1 MREQEEKLLDAAS
14 AASAEATAATTAAA
28 AVDRSAWR
36 LPVTTV
42 GCAALATLSISLS
55 CRDVGLATLWYANAF
70 GACMLLHAGRAGW
83 SSTLAALLA
92 GLLAANGLAGADLR
106 TALLYALP
114 NLAEMVLGGW
124 LLSRSP
130 EWRQIDHSPQAAWRT
145 WCRAALLPAVL
156 GACLA
161 VFSLGFG
168 GTTPPPAL
176 LGLWLNWFEGSL
188 IGTSAVLPLG
198 LVLLARSGH
207 WREMLHSLLSAES
220 LALLALSVTVA
231 VLALRYLPFPFVYLG
246 LPVLLVAVRQSH
258 AHVALQVWSV
268 SLAAGATI
276 SRGGLELPRIQ
287 DDWHALLLHLPL
299 LVAMLPPLLLSSA
312 MGAVRS
318 RQRALEQEQERLR
331 YLYEHT
337 PAMLHSIDTRGRILA
352 VSQRW
357 LERLGYAAEEVVGR
371 PATEFL
377 DAASRER
384 MLQQA
389 WPVLMRTGEI
399 RDIELRMVCR
409 DGQLVDVLLSSTGER
424 DAQGRLGRSLAVVED
439 VTRKRLAEQL
449 AMQFQRMSV
458 MLASIGDAVVGTD
471 ERGCIVSFNP
481 AAESMTGWT
490 AAQATGQRYGQ
501 VVQRVGLDDGE
512 PLPDPVLACLV
523 AGDCAQAQAA
533 RLLHRDGSRRVV
545 RETVT
550 PMHDPASGALI
561 GAVATFQDTTTAHE
575 LASTLVRQAQH
586 DALTGLPNRLLLQD
600 RLHQAL
606 QLARRTGGC
615 LAVMFLDLDHFK
627 QVNDRQG
634 HDVGDEL
641 LRRVAQS
648 VLGAVRASDT
658 VCRLGGDEFVVLLPQ
673 IQAAED
679 AAEVARHILAA
690 VSQPYQIGAVCLQ
703 MSFSIGIA
711 VFPYDGDDETAL
723 MRRADTAMYA
733 AKREGR
739 NGLRFHRAQD
749 TDLGAP

>member
-1 MREQEEKLLDAAS
+1 MLEQEGTLLDVAD
-14 AASAEATAATTAAA
+14 TDAATVADTADPS
-28 AVDRSAWR
+28 VWR
-36 LPVTTV
+36 LPVT
-42 GCAALATLSISLS
+42 AACCMGMALLSIHLS
-55 CRDVGLATLWYANAF
+55 CRDVGLTTLWYANAF
-70 GACMLLHAGRAGW
+70 GTCALLYAGRARW
-83 SSTLAALLA
+83 PSMLVALLA

-106 TALLYALP
+106 TAVLYALP
-114 NLAEMVLGGW
+114 NLGEMVVAGW
-124 LLSRSP
+124 LLSRSAD
-130 EWRQIDHSPQAAWRT
+130 WRKIHRSPLAAWHT
-145 WCRAALLPAVL
+145 WFRAVVIPAVL

-161 VFSLGFG
+161 VLSLGLG
-168 GTTPPPAL
+168 GTVPLPW
-176 LGLWLNWFEGSL
+176 LGLWLNWLEGSL
-188 IGTSAVLPLG
+188 IGASAVLPLG
-198 LVLLARSGH
+198 LALLAARGQ
-207 WREMLHSLLSAES
+207 WRETLRRLLDTES
-220 LALLALSVTVA
+220 LVLLALSVGVA

-246 LPVLLVAVRQSH
+246 LPILLVAVRQSH

-276 SRGGLELPRIQ
+276 SRGGLDMPRIL

-299 LVAMLPPLLLSSA
+299 LAAMLPPLLLSSA
-312 MGAVRS
+312 MGAARS
-318 RQRALEQEQERLR
+318 RQRALEREQERLR

-424 DAQGRLGRSLAVVED
+424 DAQGRMGRSLAVVED

-471 ERGCIVSFNP
+471 ECGRIASFNP
-481 AAESMTGWT
+481 AAESMTGWSAT
-490 AAQATGQRYGQ
+490 QATGQRYGQ
-501 VVQRVGLDDGE
+501 VIQRVGLDGGE
-512 PLPDPVLACLV
+512 PLPDPVLACLGT
-523 AGDCAQAQAA
+523 GDCAQAQLS
-533 RLLHRDGSRRVV
+533 RLMHRDGSRRVI
-545 RETVT
+545 RETIT
-550 PMHDPASGALI
+550 PMHDPVSGALI

-575 LASTLVRQAQH
+575 LARTLVRQAQH

-641 LRRVAQS
+641 LRWVAQS

-673 IQAAED
+673 IHVAED

-690 VSQPYQIGAVCLQ
+690 VSQPYWIGAVRLQ

-711 VFPYDGDDETAL
+711 VFPDDGDDEAAL

-739 NGLRFHRAQD
+739 NGLRFHRAHD

>member
-1 MREQEEKLLDAAS
+1 MLQQEEELLDAAVAG
-14 AASAEATAATTAAA
+14 AANQS
-28 AVDRSAWR
+28 VWR
-36 LPVTTV
+36 LPVTAV
-42 GCAALATLSISLS
+42 GCAALATLSINLS

-70 GACMLLHAGRAGW
+70 GACALLYAGRARW
-83 SSTLAALLA
+83 PSTLAALLA

-106 TALLYALP
+106 TAVLYALP
-114 NLAEMVLGGW
+114 NLAEMVAGGW
-124 LLSRSP
+124 LLSRNAD
-130 EWRQIDHSPQAAWRT
+130 WRQLHRSPLAAWRT
-145 WCRAALLPAVL
+145 WFRAALLPAVL

-161 VFSLGFG
+161 VLTLGFG
-168 GTTPPPAL
+168 GATPPPL
-176 LGLWLNWFEGSL
+176 RGLWLNWLEGSL

-198 LVLLARSGH
+198 LVLLARSGQM
-207 WREMLHSLLSAES
+207 RETLRQLLDAES
-220 LALLALSVTVA
+220 LALLALSVGVA

-246 LPVLLVAVRQSH
+246 LPILLVAVRQSH

-276 SRGGLELPRIQ
+276 SRGGLELPRIL

-299 LVAMLPPLLLSSA
+299 LAAMLPPLLLSSA
-312 MGAVRS
+312 MGAARS
-318 RQRALEQEQERLR
+318 RQRALEREQERLR

-377 DAASRER
+377 DSASRER
-384 MLQQA
+384 MLRQA

-424 DAQGRLGRSLAVVED
+424 DAQGRMGRSLAVVED
-439 VTRKRLAEQL
+439 VTRKRLVEQL

-501 VVQRVGLDDGE
+501 VVQRVGLDEGE
-512 PLPDPVLACLV
+512 PLPDPVLACLG
-523 AGDCAQAQAA
+523 AGDCAQAQAS

-545 RETVT
+545 RETIT

-575 LASTLVRQAQH
+575 LARTLVRQAQH

-641 LRRVAQS
+641 LRWVAQS

-673 IQAAED
+673 IHVAED

-690 VSQPYQIGAVCLQ
+690 VSQPYWIGAVRLQ

-711 VFPYDGDDETAL
+711 VFPDDGDDEAAL

-739 NGLRFHRAQD
+739 NGLRFHRAHD